1 MKVKNVLRAVA
12 RFTRAKEG
20 VSAMEYAIVVGIVVA
35 GVGGAVWAF
44 TDDVETAV
52 GTIGDRCETDGVY
65 RPDGPAAPSSAQP
78 RSVTHLI
85 RHA

>member
-52 GTIGDRCETDGVY
+52 ATIGTAVESTASTAPTGSLAA
-65 RPDGPAAPSSAQP
+65 PAAPTPSP
-78 RSVTHLI
+78 T
-85 RHA
+85 

>member
-1 MKVKNVLRAVA
+1 MKVKNFLRALA

-52 GTIGDRCETDGVY
+52 DTVGDKLGET
-65 RPDGPAAPSSAQP
+65 SATAQSGSLAKSTP
-78 RSVTHLI
+78 
-85 RHA
+85 

>member
-1 MKVKNVLRAVA
+1 MKVKNILRAVA

-44 TDDVETAV
+44 TGDVETAIATV
-52 GTIGDRCETDGVY
+52 GDKLGET
-65 RPDGPAAPSSAQP
+65 AATAPNSGLAEPSGGS
-78 RSVTHLI
+78 
-85 RHA
+85 

>member
-44 TDDVETAV
+44 TGDVETAV
-52 GTIGDRCETDGVY
+52 GTIGDAVTATANSF
-65 RPDGPAAPSSAQP
+65 PAGTLAQP
-78 RSVTHLI
+78 ASPSPSPSPGT
-85 RHA
+85 

>member
-1 MKVKNVLRAVA
+1 MKVKNFLRAVA

-44 TDDVETAV
+44 TDDVETAIGTV
-52 GTIGDRCETDGVY
+52 GDKLGETAATA
-65 RPDGPAAPSSAQP
+65 PDSGLAEPG
-78 RSVTHLI
+78 T
-85 RHA
+85 

>member
-44 TDDVETAV
+44 TGDVETAV
-52 GTIGDRCETDGVY
+52 GTIGDKVTEGASTM
-65 RPDGPAAPSSAQP
+65 PAGSLAQPVAPSP
-78 RSVTHLI
+78 TPT
-85 RHA
+85 

>member
-52 GTIGDRCETDGVY
+52 GTIGDKVTAGANTM
-65 RPDGPAAPSSAQP
+65 PAGSLAQP
-78 RSVTHLI
+78 TTP
-85 RHA
+85 

>member
-44 TDDVETAV
+44 TDDVEDAV
-52 GTIGDRCETDGVY
+52 GSIGTAMKTTAGTA
-65 RPDGPAAPSSAQP
+65 PTGTLAAPAP
-78 RSVTHLI
+78 TTP
-85 RHA
+85 